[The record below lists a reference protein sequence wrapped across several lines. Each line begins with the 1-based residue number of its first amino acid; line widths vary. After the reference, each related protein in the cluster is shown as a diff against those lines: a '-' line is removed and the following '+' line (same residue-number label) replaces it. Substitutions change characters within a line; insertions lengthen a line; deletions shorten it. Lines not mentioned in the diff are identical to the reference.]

1 MTKTTDFIR
10 ATMLAH
16 EEAQRQT
23 GRTTKIALGAI
34 QSNAVMVC
42 HNHAFAH
49 SIAKEYERFGL
60 KTIGLDLYLQ
70 EDYHRNRSHK
80 QRYVFDHFAE
90 YALIMKKLDEVEKTL
105 NV

>member
-1 MTKTTDFIR
+1 MTKTSDFIR

-23 GRTTKIALGAI
+23 GRTTRIALEAI
-34 QSNAVMVC
+34 QNNAVMVC
-42 HNHAFAH
+42 HNYPFANYV
-49 SIAKEYERFGL
+49 AKDYGQLGL
-60 KTIGLDLYLQ
+60 KTIDLDTYLNP
-70 EDYHRNRSHK
+70 DYHRNRGHD

-90 YALIMKKLDEVEKTL
+90 YTLIMKKLDEVGKTL